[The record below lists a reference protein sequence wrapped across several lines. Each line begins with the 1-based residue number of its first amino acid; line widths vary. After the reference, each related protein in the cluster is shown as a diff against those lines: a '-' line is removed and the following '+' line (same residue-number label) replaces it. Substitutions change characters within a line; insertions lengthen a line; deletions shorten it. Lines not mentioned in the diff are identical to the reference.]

1 MDLKERSIY
10 QLPSG
15 RELVARLNCENKVV
29 LYNLSASEPGEYE
42 LNAEGRL
49 LFNGNLT
56 AWEMADLLDTGRT
69 ASHDLA
75 AAVTDKKTAEP
86 GSAYEQNA

>member
-15 RELVARLNCENKVV
+15 RELVARRNRDSKIV

-42 LNAEGRL
+42 SNAEGRL
-49 LFNGNLT
+49 LFNGKLT
-56 AWEMADLLDTGRT
+56 SWDMDDLLDTGRT
-69 ASHDLA
+69 ASPDLA
-75 AAVTDKKTAEP
+75 AVVTDNKTA
-86 GSAYEQNA
+86 

>member
-15 RELVARLNCENKVV
+15 RELVARLNRENKVV

-42 LNAEGRL
+42 LNAQGRL
-49 LFNGNLT
+49 LFNGKLT

-69 ASHDLA
+69 ASPDLA
-75 AAVTDKKTAEP
+75 AVVTDNKTSER
-86 GSAYEQNA
+86 GTAYEQSA